1 MTMRR
6 LPDIAIRE
14 CVTELRAACR
24 LPIDGQ
30 ALDVLIERLRP
41 NFERILGHPD
51 GPRRWADHGQRMRD
65 NGRHLGALADFY
77 GDRERMVGIEAL
89 TRAFQAVR
97 EDCTVRAE
105 STPLAFEYC
114 QAPGPIPEDS
124 TTVDAAQ
131 RARQPVGPVGPVDD
145 DH

>member
-6 LPDIAIRE
+6 LPDTAIRE
-14 CVTELRAACR
+14 CVVELRAACR
-24 LPIDGQ
+24 LPIDQQ
-30 ALDVLIERLRP
+30 ALEVLIERLRP

-77 GDRERMVGIEAL
+77 GDRDRVVGIEAL

-97 EDCTVRAE
+97 QDCTVRAE
-105 STPLAFEYC
+105 TTPLAFEYC
-114 QAPGPIPEDS
+114 SPPDPRPEDS
-124 TTVDAAQ
+124 AELDGVA
-131 RARQPVGPVGPVDD
+131 RAHQHAGD